1 MLRAGT
7 FIYALF
13 IMFIVSMLTL
23 LFLSQTRLY
32 SDEISRMQVR
42 ERLEE
47 NCISAINY
55 ALAMPSKSF
64 QGATDIDLFGRG
76 GDSVSIR
83 KYTWGLMDV
92 ISVQAKHR
100 GQRRNKT
107 ALLGYRPADSLKT
120 ALYLSNSE
128 SALHIS
134 GETRIK
140 GNVFLPEAGVKRAYI
155 AGASYFGDS
164 LIYGKQFLSEKNLP
178 LSIDA
183 KGWDALEQLP
193 VNEIPELEVIEN
205 SFADSTMILTDFAE
219 IYLEEITLKGNILI
233 SSDTLV
239 EIHPTAVLEDVIVK
253 APVIRV
259 KKGTNISAQL
269 LAADTLIIEED
280 CVLHYPSV
288 IAVRSEKRGFIT
300 IAGNSKVYG
309 DLWYKSSEDPG
320 KTSIDV
326 NIDKEASLTGR
337 LMTEQGNLQL
347 RGKVT
352 GEVYAEDFIL
362 HHPVGIYKNHLLSV
376 QIDRRALW
384 KPYLFPIKA
393 REKDKANVIKW
404 LKE

>member
-32 SDEISRMQVR
+32 AHEISRMQVR

-55 ALAMPSKSF
+55 ALAKPSQSF
-64 QGATDIDLFGRG
+64 QQGRDFDLFGTEG
-76 GDSVSIR
+76 VSIR

-92 ISVQAKHR
+92 ISVRAKHR
-100 GQRRNKT
+100 AQQRNKT
-107 ALLGYRPADSLKT
+107 ALLGYRPADSLRT
-120 ALYLSNSE
+120 ALYLSNGK

-134 GETRIK
+134 GETQIS

-164 LIYGKQFLSEKNLP
+164 LIYGKQFLSKKKLP

-183 KGWDALEQLP
+183 KGWDALEQMHS
-193 VNEIPELEVIEN
+193 NEISERETIQN
-205 SFADSTMILTDFAE
+205 SFADSTIVITNSAV
-219 IYLEEITLKGNILI
+219 IYLKETTLKGNILI

-239 EIHPTAVLEDVIVK
+239 EIYPSVVLEDVIVK
-253 APVIRV
+253 APVIKV
-259 KKGTNISAQL
+259 KKGTRISVQL

-288 IAVRSEKRGFIT
+288 LSVRSEKRGFIA
-300 IAGNSKVYG
+300 IAEDSKVYG
-309 DLWYKSSEDPG
+309 DLWYKSGEQPG
-320 KTSIDV
+320 STSIDV
-326 NIDKEASLTGR
+326 HIDEGASLTGR
-337 LMTEQGNLQL
+337 LMVERGNLQL
-347 RGKVT
+347 QGKVM
-352 GEVYAEDFIL
+352 GEVYAEDLIL
-362 HHPVGIYKNHLLSV
+362 HHPIGIYKNHLLSV
-376 QIDRRALW
+376 QIDRRGLW
-384 KPYLFPIKA
+384 KPYLFALKA
-393 REKDKANVIKW
+393 GEQDKANVIKW
-404 LKE
+404 LN